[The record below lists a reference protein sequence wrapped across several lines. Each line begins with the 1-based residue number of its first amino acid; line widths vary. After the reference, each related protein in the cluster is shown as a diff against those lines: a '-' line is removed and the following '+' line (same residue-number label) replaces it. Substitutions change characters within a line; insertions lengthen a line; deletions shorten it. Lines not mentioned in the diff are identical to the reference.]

1 MENTLENKSKFFAL
15 YYGQE
20 VLTRDDGFRKFWML
34 GSEVS
39 IESSLSKYGYD
50 YGYYLELTPLSQITD
65 EDAIEVC
72 KCMNWDRVLPPNI
85 EGHPLDFS
93 VSIFDFNWV
102 KNKSFEW
109 SKINLHTAGYLRSKG
124 YALPW
129 MGLSVEQLIEFGWI
143 KLKEN

>member
-20 VLTRDDGFRKFWML
+20 ALTRDDGFRKFWKL

-50 YGYYLELTPLSQITD
+50 YGYYLELTSLSQITD
-65 EDAIEVC
+65 EDVIEVC
-72 KCMNWDRVLPPNI
+72 KCMKWNRVLPPNI

-93 VSIFDFNWV
+93 VSISDFNWV
-102 KNKSFEW
+102 KNKSFDW
-109 SKINLHTAGYLRSKG
+109 TKINLHTADYLRSKG

-129 MGLSVEQLIEFGWI
+129 MGLSVEQLIEYGWI
-143 KLKEN
+143 KLK

>member
-1 MENTLENKSKFFAL
+1 MENTLENKAKFFAL

-20 VLTRDDGFRKFWML
+20 VLTRDDGFRKFWKL

-65 EDAIEVC
+65 EDAIVC
-72 KCMNWDRVLPPNI
+72 AKIAYVFDDTEAGKIAEKRCQTAENGKDWVI
-85 EGHPLDFS
+85 ENETSLELGITDF
-93 VSIFDFNWV
+93 
-102 KNKSFEW
+102 
-109 SKINLHTAGYLRSKG
+109 LRSKG
-124 YALPW
+124 YTLPW
-129 MGLSVEQLIEFGWI
+129 LDTTVEQQIEFGWI